1 MAISQGLRG
10 PDCLDH
16 ELQHL
21 VWLAI
26 AGLRRRLLDAGEYL
40 ERELPVVGVETRKL
54 AAILAADA
62 ASLLAPT
69 RIGPA
74 GLRHRRSQPS
84 FAVTACR
91 PLSARICE
99 FPIKAAITVV
109 CR

>member
-21 VWLAI
+21 AWLAI

-69 RIGPA
+69 RIGPW
-74 GLRHRRSQPS
+74 R
-84 FAVTACR
+84 ACG
-91 PLSARICE
+91 PQYRICLSRH
-99 FPIKAAITVV
+99 VRRV
-109 CR
+109 CVIDGPSHHLP